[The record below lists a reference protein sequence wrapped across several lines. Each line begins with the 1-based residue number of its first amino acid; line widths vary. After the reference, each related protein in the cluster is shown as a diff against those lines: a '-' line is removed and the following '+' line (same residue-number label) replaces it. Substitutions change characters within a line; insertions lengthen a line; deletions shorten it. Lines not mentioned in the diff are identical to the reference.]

1 MANDLTTNII
11 QYGSRTFGDIRT
23 DLISYIRQAYPEVL
37 SDFTDSSIGAIM
49 IDLNAGVTNNLSIN
63 TDRAFQETQLEYAQQ
78 RASILNIAKNMGF
91 NIPARR
97 PSVTVIDFT
106 VTIPVLGD
114 KPDASYYPQLK
125 SGAQIL
131 GGGKVFETQTI
142 IDWSS
147 PISNLGDPNRSIIP
161 NTDSNGIIVNYSV
174 TKREVVINGS
184 TSIFKRAISSTDVVP
199 FFAITLPDPDVL
211 EIDGIILLEGTNYS
225 VNPSTGDFDPSM
237 DGVYDSA
244 IGSIVNHFYEVDYL
258 AQQRVFVA
266 NTSSSLPNTNTD
278 GLKAG
283 TWIDVTKKFI
293 KEFDINGYC
302 KIIFGSGDA
311 DVDAF
316 KSGFLKLGVSNQY
329 FLENFLNNTALGEKL
344 LANYTLFIQYRTGGG
359 SNSNVGAGTLTQ
371 LGNYN
376 LTVQGSRQDYNQTV
390 QRSLTVNN
398 PIPAIGGNDGLSIE
412 QIRQLIKYNFS
423 GQNRDVNLT
432 DYLLQLYKMPGQFG
446 SPFRANAMKLNNKVV
461 ISTLGIGS
469 DGKLD
474 NTSTTLMNE
483 NISEYLSQ
491 FRMLNDYVEVTNGK
505 IFNLAFEVDVYVE
518 NVTDNQ
524 VANSI
529 ITLVRNYLD
538 INNYEMNQDLFLGLL
553 QREILSANGVINV
566 IDIKVYN
573 RVGGSYSNN
582 VISQDVNPSTG
593 EITIINNTIHS
604 TEDSMFEIR
613 YPEKDITVY
622 LRKSTG

>member
-1 MANDLTTNII
+1 MANDTTTNII

-37 SDFTDSSIGAIM
+37 SDFTDSSVGSMM

-106 VTIPVLGD
+106 VTVPVLGD
-114 KPDASYYPQLK
+114 KPDASYYPQLQA
-125 SGAQIL
+125 GAQVL
-131 GGGKVFETQTI
+131 GGGKIFETQAI

-161 NTDSNGIIVNYSV
+161 NTDSNGIIVNYSI

-184 TSIFKRAISSTDVVP
+184 TNIFKRTITATDVVP
-199 FFAITLPDPDVL
+199 FFSVTLPDPDVL
-211 EIDGIILLEGTNYS
+211 EIDNVILLEGTNYS
-225 VNPSTGDFDPSM
+225 SNPSASDFATATNK
-237 DGVYDSA
+237 Y
-244 IGSIVNHFYEVDYL
+244 YEVDWL
-258 AQQRVFVA
+258 AQQRVFVQD
-266 NTSSSLPNTNTD
+266 TSSSQPNTNTN
-278 GLKAG
+278 GLKAA

-293 KEFDINGYC
+293 KEFTTNGYC
-302 KIIFGSGDA
+302 KVIFGSGDA
-311 DVDAF
+311 DVNAF
-316 KSGFLKLGVSNQY
+316 KSGFLKMGVSNQY

-423 GQNRDVNLT
+423 SQERDVTLT

-483 NISEYLSQ
+483 NIAEYLSQ
-491 FRMLNDYVEVTNGK
+491 VRMLNDYVEVTNGK
-505 IFNLAFEVDVYVE
+505 IFNLAFDIDVYVE
-518 NVTDNQ
+518 NVSDNQ

-538 INNYEMNQDLFLGLL
+538 INNYEMNQDLFLGPL

-582 VISQDVNPSTG
+582 VISQAVNPSTG

-604 TEDSMFEIR
+604 TEDSMFEIKF
-613 YPEKDITVY
+613 PEKDITVF